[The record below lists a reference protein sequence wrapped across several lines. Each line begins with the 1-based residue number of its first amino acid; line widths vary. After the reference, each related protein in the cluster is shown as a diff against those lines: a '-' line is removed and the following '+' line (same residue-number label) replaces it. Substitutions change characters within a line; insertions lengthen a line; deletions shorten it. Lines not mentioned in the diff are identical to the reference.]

1 MKISRCWQNKRTKK
15 RPKALTL
22 LANGRPRWETLWFID
37 RTRVEFLI
45 ATKWVV
51 VVYGW
56 LVLPREKSLNWSG
69 LVFSVRFPQNAIS
82 SSWRHMQM
90 GGGHRVNLCV
100 LSGYFENIV
109 IQASRG
115 AGCFR
120 ESQLAAHKN
129 AGWPRSDDGSGVS
142 GMKSSPGKWNHYPG
156 GSPVLRHSIRI
167 QISNCSCICEF
178 PRSLPH
184 RNSILYLTDIH
195 GSQISR
201 DGALDCLC

>member
-1 MKISRCWQNKRTKK
+1 MVGWFYRGKNPWIGQDLCFRLDF
-15 RPKALTL
+15 PKMQY
-22 LANGRPRWETLWFID
+22 PRLEDIC
-37 RTRVEFLI
+37 
-45 ATKWVV
+45 KW
-51 VVYGW
+51 
-56 LVLPREKSLNWSG
+56 
-69 LVFSVRFPQNAIS
+69 
-82 SSWRHMQM
+82 

-167 QISNCSCICEF
+167 QISYCSCICEF